1 LDELKG
7 INFRQTNLY
16 LDSEVVFLATQKL
29 TGMTGNKRMLS
40 AFVNQILEEFVLE
53 GEERPETTIRQK
65 ARQLSE
71 QVRKDKLS
79 QRKLINDA
87 ETQKIEKIQQ
97 EAERKTHIER
107 ETRRAVQKLQF
118 KPEWLRDTRGLNFSH
133 HRKEITDEV
142 SFACRLDLQWKD
154 IFPVV
159 SAAVLGDQGET
170 A

>member
-1 LDELKG
+1 LGELKG

-65 ARQLSE
+65 ARELSE
-71 QVRKDKLS
+71 RVRNDKLS

-87 ETQKIEKIQQ
+87 ETQRIEQEKK
-97 EAERKTHIER
+97 EAEKQAFVQVQTRAAVRK
-107 ETRRAVQKLQF
+107 LNF
-118 KPEWLRDTRGLNFSH
+118 KPEWLRDTRGLNFAH

-154 IFPVV
+154 IFPIV
-159 SAAVLGDQGET
+159 SAIVLPGEEVPV
-170 A
+170 